1 MVNAWISHVRQYA
14 KSRGLTYAAALSDP
28 DVRSGYVKATPAPRA
43 KKASS
48 SSDGGAAAKLAI
60 KKLKADEKQMMKE
73 QKKAEGVAKRLA
85 LVESKLTARAAAKS
99 AKAAAKAAAKML
111 KA

>member
-1 MVNAWISHVRQYA
+1 MANAWITHVRQFA
-14 KSRGLTYAAALSDP
+14 QSRGLTYAAALSDP
-28 DVRSGYVKATPAPRA
+28 DIRAGYVKAPPKPKAP
-43 KKASS
+43 KSS

>member
-1 MVNAWISHVRQYA
+1 M
-14 KSRGLTYAAALSDP
+14 
-28 DVRSGYVKATPAPRA
+28 GYVKAAPAPRV

-48 SSDGGAAAKLAI
+48 SSDGGAAAKLAL
-60 KKLKADEKQMMKE
+60 KKVRADEKQMMKD

-85 LVESKLTARAAAKS
+85 LVESKLTARAAAKA

-111 KA
+111 K